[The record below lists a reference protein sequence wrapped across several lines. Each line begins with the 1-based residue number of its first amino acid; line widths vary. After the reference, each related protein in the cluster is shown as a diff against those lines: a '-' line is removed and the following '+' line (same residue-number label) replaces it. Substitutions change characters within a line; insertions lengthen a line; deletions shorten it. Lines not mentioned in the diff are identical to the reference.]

1 MKRRIS
7 QFLAMLLDD
16 HPWTPGPAQ
25 RLEPEPAKN
34 ASPLTFEK
42 SSSLFPKG

>member
-25 RLEPEPAKN
+25 RLELEPTKN
-34 ASPLTFEK
+34 ASRPAFEK